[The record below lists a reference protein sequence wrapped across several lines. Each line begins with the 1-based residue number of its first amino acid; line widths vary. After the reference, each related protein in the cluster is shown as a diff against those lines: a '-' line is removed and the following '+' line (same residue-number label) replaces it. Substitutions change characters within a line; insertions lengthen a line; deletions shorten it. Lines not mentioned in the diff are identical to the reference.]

1 MIRDCRHQAN
11 PPTAN
16 IFQPL
21 FPITSLL
28 TLKQI
33 PMIAAVRSKFA
44 AFRPRNSP
52 LPVARGEM
60 IQLGKAMNV
69 FNRITR
75 KKPMINSGKE
85 LNTLAYFESA
95 ALSLVVALF
104 PRRSIRTKITGTNK
118 PILIDFT
125 HNAISKEELP
135 PPWSAAATSC
145 GKSSVVPPVQ
155 IP

>member
-16 IFQPL
+16 IFQPVL
-21 FPITSLL
+21 PITFLL

-33 PMIAAVRSKFA
+33 PMIAAVRNKFA

-52 LPVARGEM
+52 LPVAIGEM

-69 FNRITR
+69 FKRITR
-75 KKPMINSGKE
+75 KKPTINRGKE
-85 LNTLAYFESA
+85 LNTLAYFELA
-95 ALSLVVALF
+95 ALSLAVALF
-104 PRRSIRTKITGTNK
+104 PSRNMRTKITGTNK
-118 PILIDFT
+118 PIRMDFT

-135 PPWSAAATSC
+135 PPWRAAATSC